1 MWSGDAST
9 LASGPRNRQPIA
21 TRRRIGAP
29 ARKKKR
35 WNVTADPA
43 FFAPFANPRRRR
55 AYGRVGL
62 FQALAKR
69 SGSGMRRLAP
79 TLHADGARSESR
91 RQELLIF
98 AAKCPMPKLMA
109 SVTS

>member
-1 MWSGDAST
+1 
-9 LASGPRNRQPIA
+9 
-21 TRRRIGAP
+21 
-29 ARKKKR
+29 
-35 WNVTADPA
+35 
-43 FFAPFANPRRRR
+43 
-55 AYGRVGL
+55 
-62 FQALAKR
+62 
-69 SGSGMRRLAP
+69 MRRLAP